1 FGWQANAS
9 GQSGYNETITST
21 FFYSQHSSAQN
32 PNLEYHGDS
41 DQAQGTAFQRFARE
55 VGGAADESLV
65 GEFHLFNPSSTTY
78 VKHFYSRTE
87 HHNESAYAMDSFA
100 AGYINIT
107 AAITNVQFKM
117 ESGNFD
123 GKIKMWGVK

>member
-1 FGWQANAS
+1 
-9 GQSGYNETITST
+9 
-21 FFYSQHSSAQN
+21 
-32 PNLEYHGDS
+32 
-41 DQAQGTAFQRFARE
+41 
-55 VGGAADESLV
+55 
-65 GEFHLFNPSSTTY
+65 
-78 VKHFYSRTE
+78 
-87 HHNESAYAMDSFA
+87 MDSFA